1 VNAVSATGTSDH
13 AAEEVSVSSFGRQ
26 VKSPWASALAFAAA
40 MIISPVHAQNWPAKP
55 VTVIVP
61 FAAGGNTDVAAR
73 IFTDRLSQRL
83 GQTFLVE
90 NRTGAGGSIGI
101 AAMAKAN
108 PEGYTIG
115 IVTAGTLF
123 ILPHIYREKLGYD
136 GRNDIRPVAMVGVQ
150 PNMLIV
156 HPRVPAKTVPEFIA
170 YVKANPDKLAY
181 GTSGIGTSQ
190 HLCMELI
197 AQHTGTRMV
206 HVPYRASNQIIQDLL
221 GGQIQATCDQF
232 STAYPQVQG
241 GKARAIAVS
250 SLERYGFDPSIPT
263 LAESI
268 PGLDVTWSAVFI
280 TARNVPEPIRKK
292 LADELVAIAK
302 EPSTIEKLKALS
314 VTPTSLA
321 GEALEA
327 HISAE
332 FDRWK
337 PIVERAKIPQP

>member
-1 VNAVSATGTSDH
+1 MSENSAHPRTFVF
-13 AAEEVSVSSFGRQ
+13 AC
-26 VKSPWASALAFAAA
+26 LAFAAST
-40 MIISPVHAQNWPAKP
+40 ILSPAHAQNWPTKP

-83 GQTFLVE
+83 GQQFVIE
-90 NRTGAGGSIGI
+90 NKTGAGGSIGI
-101 AAMAKAN
+101 GAMAKAN
-108 PEGYTIG
+108 PDGNTLG

-123 ILPHIYREKLGYD
+123 ILPHIYKDKLGYD
-136 GRNDIRPVAMVGVQ
+136 SRKDIRPVAMVGTQ

-156 HPRVPAKTVPEFIA
+156 HPSVPAKTVPEFIS
-170 YVKANPDKLAY
+170 YIKANPDKLTY
-181 GTSGIGTSQ
+181 GSSGIGTSQ

-197 AQHTGTRMV
+197 AQHTGAKMV

-250 SLERYGFDPSIPT
+250 SLERYGFDTSIPT
-263 LAESI
+263 LAEFI

-280 TARNVPEPIRKK
+280 TPRNVSEDIRKK
-292 LADELVAIAK
+292 LADELIAIAK
-302 EPSTIEKLKALS
+302 EPSMVEKLKTLG
-314 VTPTSLA
+314 VTPASLA
-321 GEALEA
+321 GDALEKNINA
-327 HISAE
+327 
-332 FDRWK
+332 DYDKWQ

>member
-1 VNAVSATGTSDH
+1 VSASGTSDH
-13 AAEEVSVSSFGRQ
+13 AAEEVSVSSFGKK
-26 VKSPWASALAFAAA
+26 VKLPWTSALAFAAA
-40 MIISPVHAQNWPAKP
+40 MTISPVHAQNWPTRP

-83 GQTFLVE
+83 DQPFLIE
-90 NRTGAGGSIGI
+90 NKTGAGGAIGI
-101 AAMAKAN
+101 GAMAKAN

-115 IVTAGTLF
+115 VVTAGTLF
-123 ILPHIYREKLGYD
+123 ILPHIYKEKLGYD

-150 PNMLIV
+150 PNLLIV
-156 HPRVPAKTVPEFIA
+156 HPSVPAKTVPEFIA
-170 YVKANPDKLAY
+170 YIKANPDKLTY
-181 GTSGIGTSQ
+181 GSSGIGTSQ

-197 AQHTGTRMV
+197 AQHTGTKMV

-221 GGQIQATCDQF
+221 GGQVQATCDQF

-241 GKARAIAVS
+241 GKANAIAVS
-250 SLERYGFDPSIPT
+250 SLERYGFDTSIPA

-268 PGLDVTWSAVFI
+268 PGLEVTWSAVFI
-280 TARNVPEPIRKK
+280 TPRNVPEPIRKK
-292 LADELVAIAK
+292 LADELIAIAK

-314 VTPTSLA
+314 VTPTNLA
-321 GEALEA
+321 GEALEE
-327 HISAE
+327 HINA
-332 FDRWK
+332 DYDKWK